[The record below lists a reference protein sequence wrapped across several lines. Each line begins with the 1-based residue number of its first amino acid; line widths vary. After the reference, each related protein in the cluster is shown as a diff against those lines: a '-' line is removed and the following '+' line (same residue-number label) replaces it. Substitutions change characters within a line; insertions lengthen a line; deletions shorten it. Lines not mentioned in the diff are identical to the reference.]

1 MERLFYK
8 KSTAILAIAMAIV
21 LVFLLCMLLITLTQY
36 SNCKAL
42 EERLVNLIEQAKTDE
57 AAKQALLDY
66 KNSDEYV
73 QEWAIKKGF
82 LPPDVVNYVE
92 SLDSQK

>member
-8 KSTAILAIAMAIV
+8 KPMAILAIAMTVV
-21 LVFLLCMLLITLTQY
+21 LIFLLCMLLITLTQY
-36 SNCKAL
+36 SSCKAL
-42 EERLVNLIEQAKTDE
+42 KERLTSLVEQAQTDE
-57 AAKQALLDY
+57 AAKQALIDY

-73 QEWAIKKGF
+73 KEWAIKKGF

-92 SLDSQK
+92 SLDSSK